1 MAARAGRG
9 EGNDQSPVTVLSKA
23 LGQEKQEI
31 NSTRTQQR
39 MYGCEKTQTKPLK
52 EQYRHTRL
60 FIFFTCRSKVF
71 GKKLSKP
78 KTTLRHI
85 HTFNRIFHSV
95 PSAF

>member
-9 EGNDQSPVTVLSKA
+9 EENDQSPVTVLSKA

-39 MYGCEKTQTKPLK
+39 MYGREKTQTKPLK

-60 FIFFTCRSKVF
+60 LFSSLAGFKVF
-71 GKKLSKP
+71 GKS
-78 KTTLRHI
+78 
-85 HTFNRIFHSV
+85 
-95 PSAF
+95 